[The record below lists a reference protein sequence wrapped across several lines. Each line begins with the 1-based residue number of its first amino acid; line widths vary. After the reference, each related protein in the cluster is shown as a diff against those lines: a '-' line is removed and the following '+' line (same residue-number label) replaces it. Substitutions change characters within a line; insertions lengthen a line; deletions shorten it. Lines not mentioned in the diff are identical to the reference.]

1 MKKFDFRRGM
11 WNPAEMPMT
20 YAPMCKDRTAR
31 IRQED
36 DCIANSMNE
45 TLGDYDY
52 IGIAM
57 TEPTTGDCTVTAHCS
72 FEKYGAPLL
81 VFADGIHTDEEGR
94 RRYDAIYEVVAYE
107 GGCNVWRIL
116 PVPDPNRPDRDYT
129 VINITRQT
137 FAVEAGSVVEMTVRL
152 RGKRIFVTV
161 NDYAFDVEIPDLPD
175 SYYIGVTTCEG
186 LNRFYDLTIE

>member
-1 MKKFDFRRGM
+1 MKHFNFSRGK

-20 YAPMCKDRTAR
+20 YAPMCRDRSAV
-31 IRQED
+31 IRQEE

-45 TLGDYDY
+45 TTGDYDY

-57 TEPTTGDCTVTAHCS
+57 AEPTEGNCTVTAHCS
-72 FEKYGAPLL
+72 FEKYGAPLI
-81 VFADGIHTDEEGR
+81 VFADGVHTDDTGCR
-94 RRYDAIYEVVAYE
+94 LYDAIYEVVAYE

-116 PVPDPNRPDRDYT
+116 PVPDPERKRNFT

-152 RGKRIFVTV
+152 RGKRILVTV
-161 NDYAFDVEIPDLPD
+161 NGYSFDVEIPDLPD
-175 SYYIGVTTCEG
+175 RYFIGITTCEG
-186 LNRFYDLTIE
+186 INRFYDLTVE